1 MIKLVRKEPKTLLSF
16 LTFTGKS
23 EFTKSDF
30 FLAFQNC
37 KTKENKKKKKNKKL
51 QNKRKQEKNKK
62 TKCIL
67 LITFTEDISLQ

>member
-1 MIKLVRKEPKTLLSF
+1 MVKLVRKEPKTLLFF

-37 KTKENKKKKKNKKL
+37 KTKENKKKT
-51 QNKRKQEKNKK
+51 RKQSVYY
-62 TKCIL
+62 L
-67 LITFTEDISLQ
+67 LHLLKIFLYNNF